1 MNTRKIVLMAM
12 LTTILVVSQVSM
24 SFIPNVEIVTLLL
37 FVYVRQFGLS
47 FTITTSLVFST
58 ILGIIWGFGTWVMMY
73 YLIWPLYILLM
84 HLMSPLLLNKDRCA
98 YFLGFLGLLFG
109 LLFSLEAMFYSSFQL
124 AIVYYIKGL
133 PFDIIHM
140 ISNYILCILLL
151 EPINRIF
158 TLQKDKYFAI

>member
-1 MNTRKIVLMAM
+1 MNTRKIVLIAM
-12 LTTILVVSQVSM
+12 LVTLLVTSQVSM

-37 FVYVRQFGLS
+37 FIYTRHFGLS
-47 FTITTSLVFST
+47 FTITASLIFTT
-58 ILGIIWGFGTWVMMY
+58 ILGIIWGFGTWVIMY
-73 YLIWPLYILLM
+73 YLIWPFYILLM
-84 HLMSPLLLNKDRCA
+84 YLMLPMLTNKDRTA

-140 ISNYILCILLL
+140 ISNYILCIILLDPL
-151 EPINRIF
+151 NRVFAI
-158 TLQKDKYFAI
+158 QKDKYLSL